1 MTISI
6 FKDINVVAIHFSAKV
21 CFFLLMFLSLNSGSS
36 VLQMA
41 CDEANFSWIKRN
53 VFLCNWTNAVF
64 RTVRTLKCFSLD
76 KKKSQQIEILDYDI
90 NSKKVLSER
99 IIPSESKMCTKY
111 LSLKNLRW
119 YESEYYDHSKLFAF
133 VVK

>member
-1 MTISI
+1 M
-6 FKDINVVAIHFSAKV
+6 FFSAIEPTQ
-21 CFFLLMFLSLNSGSS
+21 FLGLCGLWNVLSLN
-36 VLQMA
+36 
-41 CDEANFSWIKRN
+41 
-53 VFLCNWTNAVF
+53 
-64 RTVRTLKCFSLD
+64 
-76 KKKSQQIEILDYDI
+76 KKKKKKKKTQQNEMLDSDS